1 MSPRPAAVA
10 TAFLESTR
18 AEDRF
23 VEGATWGV
31 ACVSLK
37 AVGSSCQ
44 CER

>member
-18 AEDRF
+18 AEDWF

-31 ACVSLK
+31 GCVSLK
-37 AVGSSCQ
+37 AVGSSC
-44 CER
+44 ER